1 MGPKK
6 LGWGAVSCGLFERRL
21 QRSAPTIPGK
31 YPTPFNMQ
39 LATPHGV
46 MAIKLKN
53 KNSLCTPENKVTLG
67 SLHNNLRNLARL
79 EIYFAATRTQT
90 KAGKVSTLKV
100 Y

>member
-53 KNSLCTPENKVTLG
+53 KNSLCVQPQNAKKKMKTHTNSPLQWQ
-67 SLHNNLRNLARL
+67 NNH
-79 EIYFAATRTQT
+79 
-90 KAGKVSTLKV
+90 G
-100 Y
+100 